1 MEKKKNTQVD
11 VCLVSMPF
19 SDISM
24 PSMALS
30 LLKSCLT
37 DAGISSCVQ
46 YEHLYYIYDRGL
58 SRYSQVAMSRTD
70 ALVGEMI
77 FSKLTEDDIRSLA
90 DIGFAE
96 LQPGIDSLQDDVLNL
111 MNKGCRAI
119 KQLETLKHCRA
130 HNVNAAMSGFVDSP
144 LYCTSPSDYYF

>member
-1 MEKKKNTQVD
+1 MIINYDLSRGCFDGEEKEYPGGRM
-11 VCLVSMPF
+11 LGISF

-46 YEHLYYIYDRGL
+46 FEHLYYIYDRGL

-70 ALVGEMI
+70 ALVGEGGSTFSGGQRQRLLIARSIVHHPQIII
-77 FSKLTEDDIRSLA
+77 FDEATSSL
-90 DIGFAE
+90 DNETKIGV
-96 LQPGIDSLQDDVLNL
+96 QTVGMNL
-111 MNKGCRAI
+111 I
-119 KQLETLKHCRA
+119 K
-130 HNVNAAMSGFVDSP
+130 
-144 LYCTSPSDYYF
+144 

>member
-70 ALVGEMI
+70 ALVGEGGSTFSGGQRQRLLIARSIVHHPQIII
-77 FSKLTEDDIRSLA
+77 FDEATSSL
-90 DIGFAE
+90 DNETKIGV
-96 LQPGIDSLQDDVLNL
+96 QTVGMNL
-111 MNKGCRAI
+111 I
-119 KQLETLKHCRA
+119 K
-130 HNVNAAMSGFVDSP
+130 
-144 LYCTSPSDYYF
+144 